1 MIHSISSADNAS
13 RLCLSP
19 RPIAAKKSF
28 TTWTFFCVLIGFLHF
43 PYIGSRSV
51 GASANID
58 VQGDVEGAGAVFGQ
72 ADHHQA
78 ERLER
83 LGHLQA
89 ADIQRAQPETLEE
102 SRDARLGLRIV
113 GCDE

>member
-13 RLCLSP
+13 RPRLSL

-28 TTWTFFCVLIGFLHF
+28 TIWTFSCVLIEISPFPLHRLVSDL
-43 PYIGSRSV
+43 IGYVVDLVCRGV
-51 GASANID
+51 GDSADID
-58 VQGDVEGAGAVFGQ
+58 VQGDVEGAGAVLGQ

-83 LGHLQA
+83 LGHMQA
-89 ADIQRAQPETLEE
+89 ADIEWT
-102 SRDARLGLRIV
+102 
-113 GCDE
+113 